1 MFTMDD
7 LNQMDT
13 QTLTDTLGSIFEHSS
28 WIAERSAALRPFSS
42 LSDLHRKMTGIVKAA
57 DCETQLDLIKKHP
70 RLGTKKTMSDDSVR
84 EQQNAGLNRTAGIRG
99 VS

>member
-13 QTLTDTLGSIFEHSS
+13 QTLTGTLGSIFEHSS
-28 WIAERSAALRPFSS
+28 WIAERSMTLRPFSS

-57 DCETQLDLIKKHP
+57 DRETQLDLIKSIP
-70 RLGTKKTMSDDSVR
+70 GS
-84 EQQNAGLNRTAGIRG
+84 EQRKQ
-99 VS
+99 